1 MTAIHHSENRK
12 IVYSNDG
19 DNNENFI
26 LQKKFCLQFKLET

>member
-19 DNNENFI
+19 DNNENLI
-26 LQKKFCLQFKLET
+26 WQKSFVYNL